1 MQEWNE
7 VRMHSTRK
15 DSLRNS
21 LRRLGSSLTAED
33 ASTVVGICVGLL
45 MVLAGVVT
53 CITCFNL
60 LIALARN
67 WVEHTL

>member
-1 MQEWNE
+1 MQESNE

-15 DSLRNS
+15 DSLRDS

-45 MVLAGVVT
+45 IVLAGVVV

-60 LIALARN
+60 FIALACD
-67 WVEHTL
+67 WVKHTR